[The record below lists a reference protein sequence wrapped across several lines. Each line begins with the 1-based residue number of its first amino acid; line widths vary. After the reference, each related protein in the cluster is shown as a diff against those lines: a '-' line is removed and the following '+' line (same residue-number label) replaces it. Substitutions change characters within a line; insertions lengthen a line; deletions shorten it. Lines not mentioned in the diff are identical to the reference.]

1 MISHCC
7 MYVPK
12 QLSFW
17 NRKSKLSTTT
27 GVSGHIFNLEEII
40 IRLRKLIARPTALQE
55 CAITTVQKVPN
66 KGENSVLV
74 QHMTT

>member
-1 MISHCC
+1 

-12 QLSFW
+12 QLPPW
-17 NRKSKLSTTT
+17 NRKSKFSTTT

-40 IRLRKLIARPTALQE
+40 IRLRKLIARPTAMQA
-55 CAITTVQKVPN
+55 CAIITVRKVPN

-74 QHMTT
+74 QHKTT

>member
-1 MISHCC
+1 

-12 QLSFW
+12 QLSW
-17 NRKSKLSTTT
+17 NTKSKFSTTI

-40 IRLRKLIARPTALQE
+40 IRLRKLTARPTAMQA
-55 CAITTVQKVPN
+55 CAITTVRKVPN